1 MAPAQGLP
9 PPLPPHHAKTTSK
22 ITASPYFGKRL
33 SPAQALSGCTRKGSS
48 GTLMSGTTG
57 MSMSSVFNL
66 KDALQCVQMLLCIA
80 RHILISEKP
89 NMQAPKLNEQ
99 PDSSFHEQ

>member
-1 MAPAQGLP
+1 
-9 PPLPPHHAKTTSK
+9 
-22 ITASPYFGKRL
+22 
-33 SPAQALSGCTRKGSS
+33 
-48 GTLMSGTTG
+48 MSGTTG

>member
-1 MAPAQGLP
+1 
-9 PPLPPHHAKTTSK
+9 
-22 ITASPYFGKRL
+22 
-33 SPAQALSGCTRKGSS
+33 
-48 GTLMSGTTG
+48 MSGTTG

-99 PDSSFHEQ
+99 PDSSFHEQYCRQLYGTEAANLLAAAFYAQSPA